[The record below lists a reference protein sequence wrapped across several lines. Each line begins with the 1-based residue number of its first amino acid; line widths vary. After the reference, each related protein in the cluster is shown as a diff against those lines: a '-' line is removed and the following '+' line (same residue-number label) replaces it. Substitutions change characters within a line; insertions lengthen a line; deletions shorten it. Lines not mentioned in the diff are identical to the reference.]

1 MATEYFIV
9 CALPYSAAADRDFH
23 VSLFFS
29 PTIRPDVGSTLLQS
43 RLFLD
48 WADNARTRL
57 VIELFD
63 QGGTIECEPLRDPI
77 DASLWRA
84 LFPPST
90 PVSAPAVPR
99 WENRHWRSFA
109 ARTVHDI
116 ARDLHMAT
124 IYADP
129 TTPPRPQDH
138 PLADQLSR
146 MIASKEY
153 YHIAGEGRDVRR
165 VYDESKMTADL
176 DRVIESREPLANVER
191 FVADQQDW
199 LERVA
204 LELHRCRRY
213 YERPESQLPYESRP
227 TPGATVA
234 PIPSPEPEFHE
245 RCAMAGD
252 HPALLRRLGLVIDLR
267 VFEPARLRQSQWL
280 SARVSID
287 GDLGACRS
295 ARVRC
300 QPAGDDVV
308 STPSGSDWSEGA
320 LRLGDEQ
327 RFSVLTLDTDGSA
340 LKTERFL
347 WTLPRLLH
355 IEQNGD
361 PVNAATPA
369 MRSGG
374 FTVAATQQALG
385 IQRRLERQNDL
396 EADFDNGS
404 TPELHAEDVTRGF
417 RVEVWDD
424 EVRRWASLHQ
434 RLTYLSVE
442 GFGEVFDGLREE
454 GFVQGSAA
462 HETPNVDQAPVHVHD
477 ALFGWEGWSLSAP
490 RPGKRVRHDNGDE
503 VAEDTPDLPTD
514 DLVHPIRIRNEVESG
529 TLPRL
534 RYGRHY
540 AFRAWAVDLA
550 GNSRPHP
557 LNPDPLSPPDGVAGM
572 LAAGPADA
580 PVQADVAA
588 LPSDALRVATH
599 ATLERR
605 RLLTM
610 PAVAGVDSVE
620 GVGSLLAHPEL
631 GPLVMERLRARPA
644 IAARGS
650 AATLH
655 AQLGRRTL
663 VTTAIVRALSDTGQ
677 PFIADVA
684 LRGARDLAALVSSQA
699 AAVGI
704 GTNVP
709 IHEIIVRAR
718 QTVTPL
724 HPFLRWDPVPSPAL
738 VPRKRY
744 TEGESLRVLV
754 IRSGVVQNPDTLALT
769 VSNPVAYAATATA
782 AIDDIGYRGTS
793 ERHLAPPKISQMQ
806 AELHGMFD
814 LAIGATSESSHTQML
829 GWALRENGTFQDL
842 DRADIDDPPNR
853 ILQPNVDIV
862 HVGTP
867 TTALKT
873 LPLDVGEA
881 PAPGQT
887 VVQDV
892 EELGLPYLP
901 DPMARGLSIMFTEAG
916 QDRALPFPFGAEGFT
931 AAYGGT
937 WPEIEPFRLVLTGS
951 AELDGSVE
959 GRVVTI
965 ALPPG
970 DIQTFRLG
978 SSLPRDQLGL
988 MGAWRSLP
996 PSVRDNPEVAEAAA
1010 DGWLWGLSPFEDVML
1025 VHAVDRPLEAPRPI
1039 RLMPVR
1045 AEGATHVHLFGA
1057 IDLHG
1062 PSTDSLTAEATWTDR
1077 VDDLSL
1083 PQWQD
1088 LPSSAA
1094 AFRTHVRPYEDVALL
1109 GNADVEAIVPT
1120 VGKISVHNA
1129 RQEFG
1134 DTRHRP
1140 VDYRFRAAT
1149 RFREYF
1155 RPALLAAVD
1164 DSPLDD
1170 GQSVVGPV
1178 MKVSIPSSARPAA
1191 PIVHSVIPLFRWSDA
1206 PEPEQPM
1213 SRRHGRRAGVRIY
1226 LERPWFSSGNGE
1238 LLGVLLATGG
1248 NDDFGPS
1255 TEDQTGFPFVSKWG
1269 ADPIW
1274 MSADVA
1280 PRAMSMLQLDDLLH
1294 SAGVDDR
1301 VRPGQP
1307 VKPAAQLPLVSFPG
1321 QPIVTVVGYEPQYN
1335 AARELWYV
1343 DVALD
1348 PGEHFWPFLRLAVCR
1363 YQPESILGCHLSAPV
1378 RCDFVQVPPERL
1390 TSVSRTDARH
1400 VRVVVSG
1407 TVGVRTQRGQV
1418 VDAVAALASAV
1429 DQNRYLVAS
1438 LQRRDPLIDTDL
1450 GWETVVTTRLTLRG
1464 TGPGNHEAAWAAELD
1479 AGEEIPLTR
1488 PGRGQSGWRV
1498 TVEEWEMLEGDPTHM
1513 DIAFV
1518 GIDIPRLE
1526 HRLIYADEF
1535 DL

>member
-1 MATEYFIV
+1 MATEYFIA

-23 VSLFFS
+23 VSLFLS
-29 PTIRPDVGSTLLQS
+29 PTIRPDADSTLRRS
-43 RLFLD
+43 RIFVD
-48 WADNARTRL
+48 WAETTRTRL
-57 VIELFD
+57 AIELFD
-63 QGGTIECEPLRDPI
+63 QDGTIECAPLLDPI

-90 PVSAPAVPR
+90 PVRAPAVPR
-99 WENRHWRSFA
+99 WEHRHWRSFA

-116 ARDLHMAT
+116 ARNLHMAT

-129 TTPPRPQDH
+129 TSPPRPQDH
-138 PLADQLSR
+138 PLAEQLSQL
-146 MIASKEY
+146 IASKEY
-153 YHIAGEGRDVRR
+153 YRREGEGRAARR
-165 VYDESKMTADL
+165 VYDEAKMTADL

-199 LERVA
+199 LERAA

-213 YERPESQLPYESRP
+213 YERPESQLAYQASP
-227 TPGATVA
+227 TPGATVP
-234 PIPSPEPEFHE
+234 PIPSPDPEFHE

-267 VFEPARLRQSQWL
+267 VADPARLLLAQWL

-287 GDLGACRS
+287 GEPGACRS
-295 ARVRC
+295 TRVRC
-300 QPAGDDVV
+300 QHAGDDLV
-308 STPSGSDWSEGA
+308 STSSGSDWSDGM

-327 RFSVLTLDTDGSA
+327 RFGVLTLDTDGSA

-347 WTLPRLLH
+347 WTLPRLLQ

-385 IQRRLERQNDL
+385 IQQRLDRQKNL
-396 EADFDNGS
+396 ETDFDNGS
-404 TPELHAEDVTRGF
+404 APELHTEDVTRGF

-424 EVRRWASLHQ
+424 QVKRWASLHQ
-434 RLTYLSVE
+434 RLTHLSVE
-442 GFGEVFDGLREE
+442 GFGKVFDGLPET
-454 GFVQGSAA
+454 GFAQGSAA
-462 HETPNVDQAPVHVHD
+462 HETPGVDEAPVHVHD

-503 VAEDTPDLPTD
+503 VVEDTPSLPAG
-514 DLVHPIRIRNEVESG
+514 DLVNPIRIRHEVRPG

-534 RYGRHY
+534 RYGRRY

-557 LNPDPLSPPDGVAGM
+557 LDPDPVVPPDEVAGM
-572 LAAGPADA
+572 LAAGPPDT
-580 PVQADVAA
+580 AA
-588 LPSDALRVATH
+588 SANAAAWSSTALRAATH
-599 ATLERR
+599 ATLEHR
-605 RLLTM
+605 RLLAV
-610 PAVAGVDSVE
+610 PAAAGGDNTE
-620 GVGSLLAHPEL
+620 TVGNLLAHPEL
-631 GPLVMERLRARPA
+631 GPLIMQRLRARPA
-644 IAARGS
+644 IAAGGD
-650 AATLH
+650 ATTLH
-655 AQLGRRTL
+655 AQLGRRSL
-663 VTTAIVRALSDTGQ
+663 VSTAIAGAIADTGQ
-677 PFIADVA
+677 PFVADVA
-684 LRGARDLAALVSSQA
+684 LRGARDLAALIGAQA
-699 AAVGI
+699 AVVGADANAPLSEAI
-704 GTNVP
+704 M
-709 IHEIIVRAR
+709 RAR

-738 VPRKRY
+738 VPRRRY

-754 IRSGVVQNPDTLALT
+754 IRSGVVQDSDTLALT
-769 VSNPVAYAATATA
+769 VSEPAAYAATASA
-782 AIDDIGYRGTS
+782 AIADIGYHGTS

-814 LAIGATSESSHTQML
+814 LAIGATSAASHTRML

-842 DRADIDDPPNR
+842 DRADIDHPPNR
-853 ILQPNVDIV
+853 IPQPKVDIV
-862 HVGTP
+862 HVGIP

-887 VVQDV
+887 VIHDV
-892 EELGLPYLP
+892 DELGLPYLP
-901 DPMARGLSIMFTEAG
+901 DPMARGLSIVFTEAG

-937 WPEIEPFRLVLTGS
+937 WPEIEPFRLVLSGS
-951 AELDGSVE
+951 AELDGRAE
-959 GRVVTI
+959 GRTVTI

-970 DIQTFRLG
+970 DIQTFRLA
-978 SSLPRDQLGL
+978 SSLPRDHLDL
-988 MGAWRSLP
+988 LGAWRSLP
-996 PSVRDNPEVAEAAA
+996 PSVRDNPDVAEAAA

-1025 VHAVDRPLEAPRPI
+1025 VHAVNRPLEVPRPI
-1039 RLMPVR
+1039 RLLPMR

-1088 LPSSAA
+1088 LPVSAV
-1094 AFRTHVRPYEDVALL
+1094 AFGMHIRPYEDVALL
-1109 GNADVEAIVPT
+1109 ANADAEATWPT
-1120 VGKISVHNA
+1120 VGKISAHDA
-1129 RQEFG
+1129 RHEFG
-1134 DTRHRP
+1134 DTRHRR
-1140 VDYRFRAAT
+1140 VNYRFRASS

-1155 RPALLAAVD
+1155 RPALLAPAD
-1164 DSPLDD
+1164 DNPLDD
-1170 GQSVVGPV
+1170 GQSVIGPV
-1178 MKVSIPSSARPAA
+1178 MQVSVPSSARPAA

-1206 PEPEQPM
+1206 AEPEQPM
-1213 SRRHGRRAGVRIY
+1213 ARRHGRRAGVRIY

-1238 LLGVLLATGG
+1238 LLGVLLARGG
-1248 NDDFGPS
+1248 DDNFGPPA
-1255 TEDQTGFPFVSKWG
+1255 EDQSGFPFVSKWG

-1280 PRAMSMLQLDDLLH
+1280 PRAISLLQLDSLLH
-1294 SAGVDDR
+1294 SAGLDDR
-1301 VRPGQP
+1301 GLPGRP
-1307 VKPAAQLPLVSFPG
+1307 VTPAAQLPLGTLPG
-1321 QPIVTVVGYEPQYN
+1321 LPIVTVVGYEPQYN

-1343 DVALD
+1343 DIALD
-1348 PGEHFWPFLRLAVCR
+1348 PNEHFWPFLRLAVCR
-1363 YQPESILGCHLSAPV
+1363 YQPESIVGCHLSAPV

-1390 TSVSRTDARH
+1390 ASVSRTDDRH

-1407 TVGVRTQRGQV
+1407 TVGVRTPPGPGL
-1418 VDAVAALASAV
+1418 DAVAALAGAV
-1429 DQNRYLVAS
+1429 GHNRYLVAR
-1438 LQRRDPLIDTDL
+1438 LQRRDPLVDTDL
-1450 GWETVVTTRLTLRG
+1450 GWETVVATRLTLRG
-1464 TGPGNHEAAWAAELD
+1464 SGPGNHEAAWVGELD
-1479 AGEEIPLTR
+1479 AGEEIPLVR
-1488 PGRGQSGWRV
+1488 PGHGPSGWRV
-1498 TVEEWEMLEGDPTHM
+1498 AVEEWELLEGDPAHI
-1513 DIAFV
+1513 DVALV
-1518 GIDIPRLE
+1518 GIDLPRLE
-1526 HRLIYADEF
+1526 RRLIYADEI